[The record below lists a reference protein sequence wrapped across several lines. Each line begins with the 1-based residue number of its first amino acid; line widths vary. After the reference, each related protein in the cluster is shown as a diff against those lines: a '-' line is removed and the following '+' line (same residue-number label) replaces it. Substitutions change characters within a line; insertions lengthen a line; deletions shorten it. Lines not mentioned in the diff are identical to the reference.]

1 MNQLANSLFSW
12 FLLLLAVSCTTV
24 ETVPP
29 PPPPQ
34 QQVNVDIHNE
44 QLKDL
49 KKRTQFLEEEIA
61 FLKNE
66 LSLIKE
72 KSTETTVNYI
82 LTDSERLAY
91 QESFELIRQ
100 GDYEAAQIAFSN
112 YIKSYQ
118 GSAFI
123 DDAKFWL
130 AESFYAQGNYIKALE
145 IFENIQSQHPKS
157 EKIMESILKSGF
169 CYYELRNFEK
179 SLTIFKQII
188 TDYPNSSV
196 SRLATEKLNTIR

>member
-1 MNQLANSLFSW
+1 MNSLFSF
-12 FLLLLAVSCTTV
+12 FLLFLVYSCTTI
-24 ETVPP
+24 ETVS
-29 PPPPQ
+29 PPQ
-34 QQVNVDIHNE
+34 QINVDTFTE

-49 KKRTQFLEEEIA
+49 KKKTQLLEEEMNV
-61 FLKNE
+61 LKNE
-66 LSLIKE
+66 LSLVK
-72 KSTETTVNYI
+72 KDFTEEINNDV

-118 GSAFI
+118 GSSFI

-145 IFENIQSQHPKS
+145 IFENIQSQYPKS

-169 CYYELRNFEK
+169 CYYELGNFEK

>member
-1 MNQLANSLFSW
+1 MTQLMNIMFSV
-12 FLLLLAVSCTTV
+12 FLLLLVAGCTTV
-24 ETVPP
+24 ETVS
-29 PPPPQ
+29 PPPQ
-34 QQVNVDIHNE
+34 INVDGLKE
-44 QLKDL
+44 QLKEL
-49 KKRTQFLEEEIA
+49 QKITQVLEEEIIV
-61 FLKNE
+61 LKSE
-66 LSLIKE
+66 LSLVQENINE
-72 KSTETTVNYI
+72 NTVNDV

-118 GSAFI
+118 GSSFI

-130 AESFYAQGNYIKALE
+130 AESFYAQGDYIKALE
-145 IFENIQSQHPKS
+145 IFENIHNEHPKS
-157 EKIMESILKSGF
+157 EKIMQSILKSGF
-169 CYYELRNFEK
+169 CYYELGNFEK

-196 SRLATEKLNTIR
+196 SRLAREKINTIR

>member
-1 MNQLANSLFSW
+1 MTQLMNIMFSV
-12 FLLLLAVSCTTV
+12 FLLLLVAGCTTV
-24 ETVPP
+24 ETVS
-29 PPPPQ
+29 PPPQ
-34 QQVNVDIHNE
+34 INVDGLKE
-44 QLKDL
+44 QLKEL
-49 KKRTQFLEEEIA
+49 QKITQVLEEEIIV
-61 FLKNE
+61 LKSE
-66 LSLIKE
+66 LSLVQENINE
-72 KSTETTVNYI
+72 NTVNDV

-118 GSAFI
+118 GSSFI

-130 AESFYAQGNYIKALE
+130 AESFYAQGDYIKALE
-145 IFENIQSQHPKS
+145 IFENIHNEHPKS

-169 CYYELRNFEK
+169 CYYELGNFEK

-196 SRLATEKLNTIR
+196 SRLAREKINTIR

>member
-1 MNQLANSLFSW
+1 MTQLMNIMFSV
-12 FLLLLAVSCTTV
+12 FLLLLVAGCTTV
-24 ETVPP
+24 ETVS
-29 PPPPQ
+29 PPPQ
-34 QQVNVDIHNE
+34 INVDGLKE
-44 QLKDL
+44 QLKEL
-49 KKRTQFLEEEIA
+49 QKITQVLEEDIIV
-61 FLKNE
+61 LKSE
-66 LSLIKE
+66 LSLVQENINE
-72 KSTETTVNYI
+72 NTVNDV

-118 GSAFI
+118 GSSFI

-130 AESFYAQGNYIKALE
+130 AESFYAQGDYIKALE
-145 IFENIQSQHPKS
+145 IFENIHNEHPKS

-169 CYYELRNFEK
+169 CYYELGNFEK

-196 SRLATEKLNTIR
+196 SRLAREKINTIR

>member
-1 MNQLANSLFSW
+1 MNSLFSF
-12 FLLLLAVSCTTV
+12 FLLFLVYSCTTV
-24 ETVPP
+24 ETVS
-29 PPPPQ
+29 PPPQ
-34 QQVNVDIHNE
+34 QINVDTFKE

-49 KKRTQFLEEEIA
+49 KKKTQLLEEEMNL
-61 FLKNE
+61 LKNE
-66 LSLIKE
+66 LSLVK
-72 KSTETTVNYI
+72 KDFTEEINNDV

-91 QESFELIRQ
+91 QESFELIRR

-112 YIKSYQ
+112 YIKTYQ
-118 GSAFI
+118 GSSFI

-130 AESFYAQGNYIKALE
+130 AESFYSQGNYIKALE
-145 IFENIQSQHPKS
+145 IFENIQRQHPKS

-169 CYYELRNFEK
+169 CYYELGNFEK

>member
-1 MNQLANSLFSW
+1 MTQLMNSLFSF
-12 FLLLLAVSCTTV
+12 FLLFLVHSCTTV
-24 ETVPP
+24 ETAS
-29 PPPPQ
+29 PPQ
-34 QQVNVDIHNE
+34 QINVDTFKE

-49 KKRTQFLEEEIA
+49 KKKTQLLEEEMNV
-61 FLKNE
+61 LKNE
-66 LSLIKE
+66 LSLVK
-72 KSTETTVNYI
+72 KDFTEEINNDVH
-82 LTDSERLAY
+82 TDSERLAY

-118 GSAFI
+118 GSSFI
-123 DDAKFWL
+123 DDANFWL

-145 IFENIQSQHPKS
+145 IFENIQSQYPKS
-157 EKIMESILKSGF
+157 EKIMESILKAGF
-169 CYYELRNFEK
+169 CYYELGNFEK

>member
-1 MNQLANSLFSW
+1 MNSLFSF
-12 FLLLLAVSCTTV
+12 FLLFLVHSCTTV
-24 ETVPP
+24 ETAS
-29 PPPPQ
+29 PPQ
-34 QQVNVDIHNE
+34 QINVDTFKE

-49 KKRTQFLEEEIA
+49 KKKTQLLEEEMNV
-61 FLKNE
+61 LKNE
-66 LSLIKE
+66 LSLVK
-72 KSTETTVNYI
+72 KDFTEEINNDVH
-82 LTDSERLAY
+82 TDSERLAY

-118 GSAFI
+118 GSSFI
-123 DDAKFWL
+123 DDANFWL

-145 IFENIQSQHPKS
+145 IFENIQSQYPKS
-157 EKIMESILKSGF
+157 EKIMESILKAGF
-169 CYYELRNFEK
+169 CYYELGNFEK

>member
-1 MNQLANSLFSW
+1 MTQLMNSLFSF
-12 FLLLLAVSCTTV
+12 FLLFLVYSCTTV
-24 ETVPP
+24 ETVS
-29 PPPPQ
+29 PPPQ
-34 QQVNVDIHNE
+34 QINVETFKE

-49 KKRTQFLEEEIA
+49 KKKTQLLEEEMNL
-61 FLKNE
+61 LKNE
-66 LSLIKE
+66 LSLVK
-72 KSTETTVNYI
+72 KDLTEEINNEV

-91 QESFELIRQ
+91 QESFELIRR
-100 GDYEAAQIAFSN
+100 GDYEAAQKAFSN

-118 GSAFI
+118 GSSFI

-130 AESFYAQGNYIKALE
+130 AESFYSQGNYIKALE
-145 IFENIQSQHPKS
+145 IFENIQRQHPKS

-169 CYYELRNFEK
+169 CYYELGNFEK

-196 SRLATEKLNTIR
+196 SRLAAEKLNTIR

>member
-1 MNQLANSLFSW
+1 MIQLMNSLFSLI
-12 FLLLLAVSCTTV
+12 LLLFVASCTTV
-24 ETVPP
+24 ETVS
-29 PPPPQ
+29 PPQ
-34 QQVNVDIHNE
+34 QINVDSLKE
-44 QLKDL
+44 QLKEL
-49 KKRTQFLEEEIA
+49 QKITQGLEEEIIVV
-61 FLKNE
+61 KNE
-66 LSLIKE
+66 LSLVQENIKE
-72 KSTETTVNYI
+72 NTVNDV

-118 GSAFI
+118 GSSFI

-130 AESFYAQGNYIKALE
+130 AESFYAQGDYIKALE
-145 IFENIQSQHPKS
+145 IFENIHNEHPKS

-169 CYYELRNFEK
+169 CYYELGNFEK

-196 SRLATEKLNTIR
+196 SRLAREKINTIR

>member
-1 MNQLANSLFSW
+1 MNTLFSLI
-12 FLLLLAVSCTTV
+12 LLLFVASCTTV
-24 ETVPP
+24 ETVS
-29 PPPPQ
+29 PPQ
-34 QQVNVDIHNE
+34 KINVDSLKE
-44 QLKDL
+44 QLKEL
-49 KKRTQFLEEEIA
+49 QKITQVLEEEIIV
-61 FLKNE
+61 LKSE
-66 LSLIKE
+66 LSLVQENIKE
-72 KSTETTVNYI
+72 NTVNDV

-112 YIKSYQ
+112 YIKTFQ
-118 GSAFI
+118 GSSFI

-130 AESFYAQGNYIKALE
+130 AESFYAQGDYIKALE
-145 IFENIQSQHPKS
+145 IFENIHNEHPKS

-169 CYYELRNFEK
+169 CYYELGNFEK

-196 SRLATEKLNTIR
+196 SRLAREKINTIS

>member
-1 MNQLANSLFSW
+1 MI
-12 FLLLLAVSCTTV
+12 T
-24 ETVPP
+24 
-29 PPPPQ
+29 
-34 QQVNVDIHNE
+34 
-44 QLKDL
+44 
-49 KKRTQFLEEEIA
+49 
-61 FLKNE
+61 
-66 LSLIKE
+66 
-72 KSTETTVNYI
+72 
-82 LTDSERLAY
+82 
-91 QESFELIRQ
+91 
-100 GDYEAAQIAFSN
+100 QIAFSN

-118 GSAFI
+118 GSSFI

-145 IFENIQSQHPKS
+145 IFENIQSQYPKS

-169 CYYELRNFEK
+169 CYYELGNFEK

>member
-1 MNQLANSLFSW
+1 M
-12 FLLLLAVSCTTV
+12 SCTTV
-24 ETVPP
+24 ETVS
-29 PPPPQ
+29 PPQ
-34 QQVNVDIHNE
+34 QINVDIYNE

-49 KKRTQFLEEEIA
+49 KKSSQFLEEEIA
-61 FLKNE
+61 YLKNE

-72 KSTETTVNYI
+72 KFTETTVNYI

-179 SLTIFKQII
+179 ALTIFKQII

>member
-1 MNQLANSLFSW
+1 MTQLMNTLFSLF
-12 FLLLLAVSCTTV
+12 FLLLLVGCTSV
-24 ETVPP
+24 ETVS
-29 PPPPQ
+29 PPQ
-34 QQVNVDIHNE
+34 QINVDSLKE
-44 QLKDL
+44 QLKEL
-49 KKRTQFLEEEIA
+49 QKRTQFLEEEVTV
-61 FLKNE
+61 LKSG
-66 LSLIKE
+66 LSLVKE
-72 KSTETTVNYI
+72 NITESTVNDV

-169 CYYELRNFEK
+169 CYYELRNFEQA
-179 SLTIFKQII
+179 LTIFKQII

>member
-1 MNQLANSLFSW
+1 MTQLMNSLFSF
-12 FLLLLAVSCTTV
+12 FLLFLVYSCTTV
-24 ETVPP
+24 ETVS
-29 PPPPQ
+29 PPQ
-34 QQVNVDIHNE
+34 KINVDTFKE

-49 KKRTQFLEEEIA
+49 KKKTQLLEEEMNV
-61 FLKNE
+61 LKNE
-66 LSLIKE
+66 LSLVK
-72 KSTETTVNYI
+72 KDFTEEINNDVH
-82 LTDSERLAY
+82 TDSERLAY

-118 GSAFI
+118 GSSFI
-123 DDAKFWL
+123 DDANFWL

-145 IFENIQSQHPKS
+145 IFENIQSQYPKS

-169 CYYELRNFEK
+169 CYYELGNFEK

>member
-1 MNQLANSLFSW
+1 MTQLVNSLFSLLI
-12 FLLLLAVSCTTV
+12 LLLVVSCTTV
-24 ETVPP
+24 ETVSPP
-29 PPPPQ
+29 EQ
-34 QQVNVDIHNE
+34 INVDIYKE

-49 KKRTQFLEEEIA
+49 KKKTQFLEE
-61 FLKNE
+61 KNE
-66 LSLIKE
+66 LSLVKDKFTE
-72 KSTETTVNYI
+72 KTVDYI

>member
-1 MNQLANSLFSW
+1 MTQLMNTLFSLF
-12 FLLLLAVSCTTV
+12 FLLLLVGCTSV
-24 ETVPP
+24 ETVS
-29 PPPPQ
+29 PPQ
-34 QQVNVDIHNE
+34 QINVDSLKE
-44 QLKDL
+44 QLKEL
-49 KKRTQFLEEEIA
+49 QKRTQFLEEEVTV
-61 FLKNE
+61 LKSG
-66 LSLIKE
+66 LSLVKE
-72 KSTETTVNYI
+72 NITESTVNDV

-100 GDYEAAQIAFSN
+100 GNYEAAQIAFSN

>member
-1 MNQLANSLFSW
+1 MTQLVNCLFSL
-12 FLLLLAVSCTTV
+12 FLLLLVVSCTTV
-24 ETVPP
+24 ETVS
-29 PPPPQ
+29 PPQ
-34 QQVNVDIHNE
+34 QINVDIYNE

-49 KKRTQFLEEEIA
+49 KKSAQFLEEEIA

-72 KSTETTVNYI
+72 KFTETTVNYI

-100 GDYEAAQIAFSN
+100 GDYEAAQIAFSD

-118 GSAFI
+118 GSSFI

-145 IFENIQSQHPKS
+145 IFENIHSQHPKS

-169 CYYELRNFEK
+169 CYYELGNFEK
-179 SLTIFKQII
+179 SLNIFKQII
-188 TDYPNSSV
+188 IDYPNSSV

>member
-1 MNQLANSLFSW
+1 MTQLMNIMFSV
-12 FLLLLAVSCTTV
+12 FLLLLVAGCTTV
-24 ETVPP
+24 ETVS
-29 PPPPQ
+29 PPPQ
-34 QQVNVDIHNE
+34 INVDGLKE
-44 QLKDL
+44 QLKEL
-49 KKRTQFLEEEIA
+49 QKITQVLEEDIIV
-61 FLKNE
+61 LKSE
-66 LSLIKE
+66 LSLVQENINE
-72 KSTETTVNYI
+72 NTVNDV

-118 GSAFI
+118 GSSFI

-130 AESFYAQGNYIKALE
+130 AESFYAQGDYIKALE
-145 IFENIQSQHPKS
+145 IFENIHNEHPKS
-157 EKIMESILKSGF
+157 EKIMQSILKSGF
-169 CYYELRNFEK
+169 CYYELGNFEK

-196 SRLATEKLNTIR
+196 SRLAREKINTIR

>member
-1 MNQLANSLFSW
+1 MIQLMNSLFSLI
-12 FLLLLAVSCTTV
+12 LLLFVASCTTV
-24 ETVPP
+24 ETVS
-29 PPPPQ
+29 PPQ
-34 QQVNVDIHNE
+34 QINVDSLKE
-44 QLKDL
+44 QLKEL
-49 KKRTQFLEEEIA
+49 QKITQVLEEEIIV
-61 FLKNE
+61 LKSE
-66 LSLIKE
+66 LSLVQENIKE
-72 KSTETTVNYI
+72 NTVNDV

-112 YIKSYQ
+112 YIKTFQ
-118 GSAFI
+118 GSSFI

-130 AESFYAQGNYIKALE
+130 AESFYAQGDYIKALE
-145 IFENIQSQHPKS
+145 IFENIHSQHPKS

-169 CYYELRNFEK
+169 CYYELGNFEK

-196 SRLATEKLNTIR
+196 SRLAREKINTIS

>member
-1 MNQLANSLFSW
+1 MNTLFSLI
-12 FLLLLAVSCTTV
+12 LLLFVASCTTV
-24 ETVPP
+24 ETVS
-29 PPPPQ
+29 PPQ
-34 QQVNVDIHNE
+34 QINVDSLKE
-44 QLKDL
+44 QLKEL
-49 KKRTQFLEEEIA
+49 QKITQVLEEEIIV
-61 FLKNE
+61 LKSE
-66 LSLIKE
+66 LSLVQENIKE
-72 KSTETTVNYI
+72 NTVNDV

-112 YIKSYQ
+112 YIKTFQ
-118 GSAFI
+118 GSSFI

-130 AESFYAQGNYIKALE
+130 AESFYAQGDYIKALE
-145 IFENIQSQHPKS
+145 IFENIHSQHPKS

-169 CYYELRNFEK
+169 CYYELGNFEK

-196 SRLATEKLNTIR
+196 SRLAREKINTIR

>member
-1 MNQLANSLFSW
+1 MNSLFSF
-12 FLLLLAVSCTTV
+12 FLLFLVHSCTTV
-24 ETVPP
+24 ETAS
-29 PPPPQ
+29 PPQ
-34 QQVNVDIHNE
+34 QINVDTFKE

-49 KKRTQFLEEEIA
+49 KKKTQLLEEEMNV
-61 FLKNE
+61 LKNE
-66 LSLIKE
+66 LSLVK
-72 KSTETTVNYI
+72 KDFTEEINNDVH
-82 LTDSERLAY
+82 TDSERLAY

-118 GSAFI
+118 GSSFI
-123 DDAKFWL
+123 DDANFWL

-145 IFENIQSQHPKS
+145 IFENIQSQYPKS

-169 CYYELRNFEK
+169 CYYELGNFEK

>member
-1 MNQLANSLFSW
+1 MNTLFSLI
-12 FLLLLAVSCTTV
+12 LLLFVASCTTV
-24 ETVPP
+24 ETVS
-29 PPPPQ
+29 PPQ
-34 QQVNVDIHNE
+34 QINVDSLKE
-44 QLKDL
+44 QLKEL
-49 KKRTQFLEEEIA
+49 QKITQVLEEEIIV
-61 FLKNE
+61 LKSE
-66 LSLIKE
+66 LSLVQENIKE
-72 KSTETTVNYI
+72 NTVNDV

-112 YIKSYQ
+112 YIKTFQ
-118 GSAFI
+118 GSSFI

-130 AESFYAQGNYIKALE
+130 AESFYAQGDYIKALE
-145 IFENIQSQHPKS
+145 IFENIHSQHPKS

-169 CYYELRNFEK
+169 CYYELGNFEK

-196 SRLATEKLNTIR
+196 SRLAREKINTIS

>member
-1 MNQLANSLFSW
+1 MNTLFSLI
-12 FLLLLAVSCTTV
+12 LLLFVASCTTV
-24 ETVPP
+24 ETVS
-29 PPPPQ
+29 PPQ
-34 QQVNVDIHNE
+34 QINVDSLKE
-44 QLKDL
+44 QLKEL
-49 KKRTQFLEEEIA
+49 QKITQVLEEEIIV
-61 FLKNE
+61 LKSE
-66 LSLIKE
+66 LSLVQENIKE
-72 KSTETTVNYI
+72 NTVNDV

-112 YIKSYQ
+112 YIKTFQ
-118 GSAFI
+118 GSSFI

-130 AESFYAQGNYIKALE
+130 AESFYAQGDYIKALE
-145 IFENIQSQHPKS
+145 IFENIHNEHPKS

-169 CYYELRNFEK
+169 CYYELGNFEK

-196 SRLATEKLNTIR
+196 SRLAREKINTIS

>member
-1 MNQLANSLFSW
+1 MTQLMNSLFSF
-12 FLLLLAVSCTTV
+12 FLLFLVHSCTTV
-24 ETVPP
+24 ETVS
-29 PPPPQ
+29 PPPQ
-34 QQVNVDIHNE
+34 QINVDTFKE

-49 KKRTQFLEEEIA
+49 KKKTQLLEEEMSL
-61 FLKNE
+61 LKNE
-66 LSLIKE
+66 MSLVKKDLPEEINND
-72 KSTETTVNYI
+72 VQ
-82 LTDSERLAY
+82 TDSERLAY
-91 QESFELIRQ
+91 QESFELIRR

-118 GSAFI
+118 GSSFI

-130 AESFYAQGNYIKALE
+130 AESFYSQGNYIKALE
-145 IFENIQSQHPKS
+145 IFENIQRQHPKS

-169 CYYELRNFEK
+169 CYYELGNFEK

>member
-1 MNQLANSLFSW
+1 MTQLMNSLFSF
-12 FLLLLAVSCTTV
+12 FLLFLVYSCTTV
-24 ETVPP
+24 ETVS
-29 PPPPQ
+29 PPQ
-34 QQVNVDIHNE
+34 QINVDTFKE

-49 KKRTQFLEEEIA
+49 KKKTQLLEEEMNL
-61 FLKNE
+61 LKNE
-66 LSLIKE
+66 LSLVK
-72 KSTETTVNYI
+72 KDFTEEINNDV

-118 GSAFI
+118 GSSFI

-130 AESFYAQGNYIKALE
+130 AESFYSQGNYIKALE
-145 IFENIQSQHPKS
+145 IFENIQRQHPKS

-169 CYYELRNFEK
+169 CYYELGNFEK

-196 SRLATEKLNTIR
+196 SRLAAEKLNSIR

>member
-1 MNQLANSLFSW
+1 MNIMFSV
-12 FLLLLAVSCTTV
+12 FLLLLVAGCTTV
-24 ETVPP
+24 ETVS
-29 PPPPQ
+29 PPPQ
-34 QQVNVDIHNE
+34 INVDGLKE
-44 QLKDL
+44 QLKEL
-49 KKRTQFLEEEIA
+49 QKITQVLEEEIIV
-61 FLKNE
+61 LKSE
-66 LSLIKE
+66 LSLVQENINE
-72 KSTETTVNYI
+72 NTVNDV

-118 GSAFI
+118 GSSFI

-130 AESFYAQGNYIKALE
+130 AESFYAQGDYIKALE
-145 IFENIQSQHPKS
+145 IFENIHNEHPKS

-169 CYYELRNFEK
+169 CYYELGNFEK

-196 SRLATEKLNTIR
+196 SRLAREKINTIR

>member
-1 MNQLANSLFSW
+1 MIQLMNSLFSLI
-12 FLLLLAVSCTTV
+12 LLLFVASCTTV
-24 ETVPP
+24 ETVS
-29 PPPPQ
+29 PPQ
-34 QQVNVDIHNE
+34 QINVDSLKE
-44 QLKDL
+44 QLKEL
-49 KKRTQFLEEEIA
+49 QKITQGLEEEIIVV
-61 FLKNE
+61 KNE
-66 LSLIKE
+66 LSLVQENIKE
-72 KSTETTVNYI
+72 NTVNDV

-112 YIKSYQ
+112 YINSFQ
-118 GSAFI
+118 GSSFI

-130 AESFYAQGNYIKALE
+130 AESFYAQGDYIKALE
-145 IFENIQSQHPKS
+145 IFENIHSQHPKS

-169 CYYELRNFEK
+169 CYYELGDFEK

-196 SRLATEKLNTIR
+196 SRLAREKINTIR